1 MVYALRGMYAFA
13 IWDNLEK
20 SQFLARDPFGIKPLY
35 YSNDGR
41 SFRFASQV
49 KALLAGGRISRE
61 TDPAGA
67 AGFLLTGSVPE
78 PFTIY
83 RAIKALGAGESI
95 YVDEQGLSIKRF
107 YSLATHLHEA
117 LANLEPPT
125 DLQTRVREALRDSI
139 QAHRVSDVPIGVF
152 LSAGIDSA
160 AIVGLMRDGGHG
172 VIDAVT
178 ARFPEFE
185 ATRDDEAL
193 LASTTA
199 REYEVNHHIDTVGY
213 DQFKNELPSFL
224 SAMDQPTID
233 GVNVWFVSG
242 AARRSKLK
250 VCMSGLGADE
260 MFGGYPAFADV
271 PKWVQRLSWLPVRSL
286 AARLYRV
293 SERLHLPLHPKVI
306 ALVALGGTYPGAWLV
321 SASRGLEQLDILRRI
336 GEVTEPDPGTPFGR
350 VMLMESALYMR
361 NQLLRDSDWAGMAH
375 SIEIRVPFADRIL
388 FERLGAPLAAT
399 QASKKYLIA
408 GSLNKPLSRAVAS
421 RKKTGFNVPMA
432 AWLERNPLADC
443 RRWPRKYSS
452 GHWSRRW
459 ALAVFSHLVQ

>member
-1 MVYALRGMYAFA
+1 M
-13 IWDNLEK
+13 
-20 SQFLARDPFGIKPLY
+20 
-35 YSNDGR
+35 
-41 SFRFASQV
+41 
-49 KALLAGGRISRE
+49 
-61 TDPAGA
+61 
-67 AGFLLTGSVPE
+67 
-78 PFTIY
+78 Y
-83 RAIKALGAGESI
+83 RAIKGLGAGESI
-95 YVDEQGLSIKRF
+95 FVDEQGLSIKRF
-107 YSLATHLHEA
+107 YGLATHLHEA
-117 LANLEPPT
+117 QANFEPPI

-160 AIVGLMRDGGHG
+160 AIVGLMRDGGQG

-178 ARFPEFE
+178 TRFPEFD

-199 REYEVNHHIDTVGY
+199 REYEVNHHIDRVRY
-213 DQFKNELPSFL
+213 DDFKSELPSFL

-242 AARRSKLK
+242 AARRSMLK

-271 PKWVQRLSWLPVRSL
+271 PKWVQCLSWLPVRSL
-286 AARLYRV
+286 AATLYRL
-293 SERLHLPLHPKVI
+293 SDWLHLPLHPKAI

-321 SASRGLEQLDILRRI
+321 RRGLFMPWELPGLLGTETARRGLEQLDILRRI

-350 VMLMESALYMR
+350 VMLMESSLYMR

-388 FERLGAPLAAT
+388 FESLGAPLAAT
-399 QASKKYLIA
+399 QGSKKYLIA

-421 RKKTGFNVPMA
+421 RKKTGFSVPMA
-432 AWLERNPLADC
+432 AWLTRNPLPDC
-443 RRWPRKYSS
+443 RRWPPKYSS